1 MTKLEELQQ
10 RVSTLFGTIKTKLD
24 SKLDKTA
31 ASVSALKLTRPFTL
45 ATTGDALGSVSL
57 DGSANV
63 QLALALK
70 DLGITAGQTG
80 SATVIPVITVDTKGR
95 ITAISSANLG
105 NAPTSTKLA
114 TARTISITG
123 AGAGSAS
130 FDGSAN
136 VAIALTLADTGVVA
150 GKFTKLTVN
159 AKGLV
164 TLGEALVAADIPD
177 LGVSQI
183 TNLQSILDNKL
194 GTLQNAVSASKLA
207 TARTLAFTG
216 DATGSGSFDGSAN
229 LSTALTLSNSGVTA
243 GTYTKTT
250 VDAKGRVTGGANL
263 VEADVPT
270 LSITKTNGL
279 QSALDG
285 KLATGAN
292 AVSASKL
299 ANARTLNFNGDVAG
313 SGSFDG
319 TADLTINLQVQD
331 NSHNHSAILSSD
343 ARAPKPSDVSVTGT
357 GAGRI
362 APFFGTAGGLNTGT
376 ADDDYQDL
384 LLLDTWSDTTGGGMN
399 LLAFDKSEMKIAH
412 FQAGKTATTWGAPR
426 YLAYVDQLTSG
437 SSASAAKWTTPRTL
451 ALTGDGTASLSVDG
465 SQNVSAALTLANSGV
480 TAGTYP
486 KVTVNAKGLVTGG
499 AALVEADVPT
509 LSIAKTS
516 GLQTALDGK
525 LASGGTAVAASK
537 LATARTLALTGD
549 ATASGSFDG
558 SANLSMA
565 LTLANSG
572 VTAGTYTKITVNAK
586 GLITAAAAVTYAD
599 LPFTPVRQGGGT
611 NQGTN
616 ALLIGWSSVAND
628 ATLRLQVDA
637 TDFGNAWPIAATL
650 GASKW
655 TTARTLSL
663 TGDATA
669 SLSVDGSANVS
680 AAVTLANSGVTAGT
694 YAKVQVNAKGIVV
707 SGSSL
712 VAADIPNLDAGKIT
726 SGMLGIANGGTG
738 ASTAAAARTNLELDR
753 IKQFPTN
760 GETEIFNGGGNG
772 YQYLNNTGWGL
783 YDVTNKVTRVNFR
796 LSDGV
801 MDAGMIP
808 VTNGGTG
815 ATTAA
820 AARTN
825 LGVKSMGTRD
835 VYIST
840 AAPTNSTGVDGDL
853 WIQYV

>member
-31 ASVSALKLTRPFTL
+31 ASVSALKLTSPFTL
-45 ATTGDALGSVSL
+45 ASTGDALGSVSL

-63 QLALALK
+63 QLSLALK

-130 FDGSAN
+130 FDGTAN

-150 GKFTKLTVN
+150 GKYTKLTVN
-159 AKGLV
+159 AKGQV

-177 LGVSQI
+177 LAVSQI

-250 VDAKGRVTGGANL
+250 VDAKGRVTGGA
-263 VEADVPT
+263 
-270 LSITKTNGL
+270 
-279 QSALDG
+279 
-285 KLATGAN
+285 
-292 AVSASKL
+292 
-299 ANARTLNFNGDVAG
+299 
-313 SGSFDG
+313 
-319 TADLTINLQVQD
+319 
-331 NSHNHSAILSSD
+331 
-343 ARAPKPSDVSVTGT
+343 
-357 GAGRI
+357 
-362 APFFGTAGGLNTGT
+362 
-376 ADDDYQDL
+376 
-384 LLLDTWSDTTGGGMN
+384 
-399 LLAFDKSEMKIAH
+399 
-412 FQAGKTATTWGAPR
+412 
-426 YLAYVDQLTSG
+426 
-437 SSASAAKWTTPRTL
+437 
-451 ALTGDGTASLSVDG
+451 
-465 SQNVSAALTLANSGV
+465 
-480 TAGTYP
+480 
-486 KVTVNAKGLVTGG
+486 
-499 AALVEADVPT
+499 ALVEADVPT
-509 LSIAKTS
+509 LSIAKTN

>member
-80 SATVIPVITVDTKGR
+80 SATVVPVITVDTKGR

-123 AGAGSAS
+123 AGTGSAS
-130 FDGSAN
+130 FDGTAN
-136 VAIALTLADTGVVA
+136 VAIALTLGDTGVVA
-150 GKFTKLTVN
+150 GKYTKLTVN

-250 VDAKGRVTGGANL
+250 VDAKGRVTA
-263 VEADVPT
+263 
-270 LSITKTNGL
+270 
-279 QSALDG
+279 
-285 KLATGAN
+285 
-292 AVSASKL
+292 
-299 ANARTLNFNGDVAG
+299 
-313 SGSFDG
+313 
-319 TADLTINLQVQD
+319 
-331 NSHNHSAILSSD
+331 
-343 ARAPKPSDVSVTGT
+343 
-357 GAGRI
+357 GAG
-362 APFFGTAGGLNTGT
+362 
-376 ADDDYQDL
+376 
-384 LLLDTWSDTTGGGMN
+384 
-399 LLAFDKSEMKIAH
+399 
-412 FQAGKTATTWGAPR
+412 
-426 YLAYVDQLTSG
+426 
-437 SSASAAKWTTPRTL
+437 
-451 ALTGDGTASLSVDG
+451 
-465 SQNVSAALTLANSGV
+465 
-480 TAGTYP
+480 
-486 KVTVNAKGLVTGG
+486 
-499 AALVEADVPT
+499 LVEADVPT

-694 YAKVQVNAKGIVV
+694 YTKVQVNAKGIVV

>member
-31 ASVSALKLTRPFTL
+31 ASVSALKLTSPFTL

-123 AGAGSAS
+123 AGTGSAS
-130 FDGSAN
+130 FDGTAN

-150 GKFTKLTVN
+150 GKYTKLTVN
-159 AKGLV
+159 AKGQV
-164 TLGEALVAADIPD
+164 TLGEALVAADIPN
-177 LGVSQI
+177 LAISQI
-183 TNLQSILDNKL
+183 DSLQAALDGKL
-194 GTLQNAVSASKLA
+194 AVGGNAVSASKLA

-270 LSITKTNGL
+270 LSIAKTNGL

-376 ADDDYQDL
+376 ADTDYQDL

-412 FQAGKTATTWGAPR
+412 FQAGKTATSWGTPR
-426 YLAYVDQLTSG
+426 YLAYVDQLGGG
-437 SSASAAKWTTPRTL
+437 SAASAAKWTTPRTL

-465 SQNVSAALTLANSGV
+465 SQNVSAAFTLAS
-480 TAGTYP
+480 T
-486 KVTVNAKGLVTGG
+486 
-499 AALVEADVPT
+499 
-509 LSIAKTS
+509 
-516 GLQTALDGK
+516 
-525 LASGGTAVAASK
+525 
-537 LATARTLALTGD
+537 
-549 ATASGSFDG
+549 
-558 SANLSMA
+558 
-565 LTLANSG
+565 G
-572 VTAGTYTKITVNAK
+572 VTAGTYTKVTVNGK
-586 GLITAAAAVTYAD
+586 GLITGGAAMTYAD
-599 LPFTPVRQGGGT
+599 LPFVPVRQGGGT
-611 NQGTN
+611 SQGTN

-628 ATLRLQVDA
+628 ATLRLQVDG

-707 SGSSL
+707 GSGAL
-712 VAADIPNLDAGKIT
+712 VAADIPNLDASKIT
-726 SGMLGIANGGTG
+726 SGAVSI
-738 ASTAAAARTNLELDR
+738 S
-753 IKQFPTN
+753 
-760 GETEIFNGGGNG
+760 
-772 YQYLNNTGWGL
+772 
-783 YDVTNKVTRVNFR
+783 
-796 LSDGV
+796 
-801 MDAGMIP
+801 
-808 VTNGGTG
+808 NGGTG

-840 AAPTNSTGVDGDL
+840 AAPSSGTGVDGDIWL
-853 WIQYV
+853 QYV

>member
-31 ASVSALKLTRPFTL
+31 ASVSALKLTSPFTL
-45 ATTGDALGSVSL
+45 ATTGDALGSVSI

-70 DLGITAGQTG
+70 DLGVTAGQTG

-123 AGAGSAS
+123 AGTGSAS
-130 FDGSAN
+130 FDGTAN

-150 GKFTKLTVN
+150 GKYTKLTVN
-159 AKGLV
+159 AKGQV
-164 TLGEALVAADIPD
+164 TLGEALVAADIPN
-177 LGVSQI
+177 LAISQI
-183 TNLQSILDNKL
+183 DSLQAALDGKL
-194 GTLQNAVSASKLA
+194 AVGGNAVSASKLA

-270 LSITKTNGL
+270 LSIAKTSGL

-376 ADDDYQDL
+376 ADTDYQDL

-412 FQAGKTATTWGAPR
+412 FQAGKTATSWGTPR
-426 YLAYVDQLTSG
+426 YLAYVDQLGGG
-437 SSASAAKWTTPRTL
+437 SAASAAKWTTPRTL

-465 SQNVSAALTLANSGV
+465 SQNVSAAFTLAN
-480 TAGTYP
+480 T
-486 KVTVNAKGLVTGG
+486 
-499 AALVEADVPT
+499 
-509 LSIAKTS
+509 
-516 GLQTALDGK
+516 
-525 LASGGTAVAASK
+525 
-537 LATARTLALTGD
+537 
-549 ATASGSFDG
+549 
-558 SANLSMA
+558 
-565 LTLANSG
+565 G
-572 VTAGTYTKITVNAK
+572 VTAGTYTKVTVNGK
-586 GLITAAAAVTYAD
+586 GLITGGAAMTYAD
-599 LPFTPVRQGGGT
+599 LPYIPVRLGGGAAQGG
-611 NQGTN
+611 N
-616 ALLIGWSSVAND
+616 LVMIGWSAATGDN
-628 ATLRLQVDA
+628 TLRLQVDT
-637 TDFGNAWPIAATL
+637 TDFGNAWPISATL
-650 GASKW
+650 GSAKW

-707 SGSSL
+707 GSSTL
-712 VAADIPNLDAGKIT
+712 VAADIPNLDASKIT
-726 SGMLGIANGGTG
+726 SGA
-738 ASTAAAARTNLELDR
+738 
-753 IKQFPTN
+753 
-760 GETEIFNGGGNG
+760 
-772 YQYLNNTGWGL
+772 
-783 YDVTNKVTRVNFR
+783 
-796 LSDGV
+796 LS
-801 MDAGMIP
+801 IS
-808 VTNGGTG
+808 NGGTG

-840 AAPTNSTGVDGDL
+840 AAPSSGTGVDGDIWL
-853 WIQYV
+853 QYV